1 MKAKP
6 PTVPPSRLAT
16 IRRQIADLL
25 AGEPLSAREISVV
38 VGIPEKTVR
47 GHLEHLRRTLH
58 PHGLRLQV
66 VPASCR
72 KCGFVFAKR
81 ERLQRPG
88 RCPACREQSISE
100 PLFAIR

>member
-6 PTVPPSRLAT
+6 PTVPPPRVAT
-16 IRRQIADLL
+16 IRRQLAALL
-25 AGEPLSAREISVV
+25 AAEPLSAREISEAL
-38 VGIPEKTVR
+38 GIPEKAVA
-47 GHLEHLRRTLH
+47 GHLAHLRRTLH
-58 PHGLRLQV
+58 PAGRRLAV
-66 VPASCR
+66 IPSACR

-88 RCPACREQSISE
+88 RCPVCRQQSISE

>member
-1 MKAKP
+1 MKEKLP
-6 PTVPPSRLAT
+6 PVPVPQTAT

-25 AGEPLSAREISVV
+25 AGEPCSALELSSAL
-38 VGIPEKTVR
+38 GIPEKSVY

-58 PHGLRLQV
+58 HEKRQLLV
-66 VPASCR
+66 LPASCR

-88 RCPACREQSISE
+88 RCPVCRGESLSV

>member
-6 PTVPPSRLAT
+6 PTVPPPHLAT
-16 IRRQIADLL
+16 IRRQLESLL
-25 AGEPLSAREISVV
+25 SGAPLSTRAISVAL
-38 VGIPEKTVR
+38 GIPEKSVS
-47 GHLEHLRRTLH
+47 GHLAHLRHTLH
-58 PHGLRLQV
+58 PAGRRLEI
-66 VPASCR
+66 VPATCR

-88 RCPACREQSISE
+88 RCPVCREQSITD